1 MPLPF
6 IGRLVLSAAKPN
18 DATAHR
24 PLPASLFVRE
34 EG

>member
-6 IGRLVLSAAKPN
+6 IGRLLLSAAKPN
-18 DATAHR
+18 DATAR
-24 PLPASLFVRE
+24 QPLSVSAFVRE